1 MDIQAIIDD
10 FDLNDD
16 ELMMLQDILTQ
27 DEIDEI
33 EW

>member
-16 ELMMLQDILTQ
+16 ELLMLQDMLTQ
-27 DEIDEI
+27 DEIDAI

>member
-1 MDIQAIIDD
+1 MDIKAIIQD

-16 ELMMLQDILTQ
+16 ELLLLQDMLTQ

>member
-1 MDIQAIIDD
+1 MDIKAIIQD
-10 FDLNDD
+10 FDLDDD
-16 ELMMLQDILTQ
+16 ELLLLQDILNQ